1 MLKRIFLLVVISTT
15 LLLNNCQKENSCNLS
30 ADDEQKVAIL
40 NSLYEQLQTDTT
52 QFSIADRNLYL
63 QIRAIANDVDALQD
77 NITSNMSHKE
87 KYNTIRANMQKKIAA
102 VVALSN
108 AHFNNNEAY
117 LILCKNAFA
126 VMSYD
131 ALERQYP
138 KFLWTKLG
146 IFAAN
151 EVRAGLVLA
160 LSVKSDML
168 RNHIDIPINNIPATN
183 ILQLASEA
191 LISGQLNVLT
201 DIGSLVIL
209 NEYGNE
215 ALSNES
221 WLTIEARKAFQLQH
235 LAEEAYNNCE
245 QEKYYDLQTKA
256 AIQFGAHE
264 QIYVLQP
271 VWDDDILQNL
281 AAINQLLLA
290 VSDGQIAFFGEI
302 YLGVNKTKTKK
313 GYTVK
318 FPYQSYDLVNPVHR
332 VEVARNGFN
341 TLNQLR
347 KNKDWSY
354 WLDESQIKIGYF
366 LDVYY
371 PTVELL

>member
-1 MLKRIFLLVVISTT
+1 MIKRFYLLLSILTT
-15 LLLNNCQKENSCNLS
+15 LLLSNCQKENSCNLS
-30 ADDEQKVAIL
+30 ADDEQKIAIL
-40 NSLYEQLQTDTT
+40 NELYQQAQTDTT

-63 QIRAIANDVDALQD
+63 QIRAIANDVDALQ
-77 NITSNMSHKE
+77 NGVEASMSYRE
-87 KYNTIRANMQKKIAA
+87 KYNTIRANMQQKIEA
-102 VVALSN
+102 VTELSN
-108 AHFNNNEAY
+108 AYFNNNNSY
-117 LILCKNAFA
+117 LILCKNTFA

-131 ALERQYP
+131 ALERKYP

-168 RNHIDIPINNIPATN
+168 RSHIDIPINNIPATHV
-183 ILQLASEA
+183 LQLASEA
-191 LISGQLNVLT
+191 LINGQLNVLR
-201 DIGSLVIL
+201 DIGSLAVL

-215 ALSNES
+215 ALSNED
-221 WLTIEARKAFQLQH
+221 WLTIEARKAFHLQH
-235 LAEEAYNNCE
+235 LAEEAYSNCE
-245 QEKYYDLQTKA
+245 QDKYYDLQTKA

-271 VWDDDILQNL
+271 VWDDEILQNL
-281 AAINQLLLA
+281 AAINQLLLQ
-290 VSDGQIAFFGEI
+290 VSDGQISFFGEI
-302 YLGVNKTKTKK
+302 YLGVNKTKNRK

-332 VEVARNGFN
+332 VDVARNGFN

-354 WLDESQIKIGYF
+354 WLDASQIKIGYF

-371 PTVELL
+371 PTVPLL